1 MIIRYPDGSY
11 VEGVIQRL
19 ERGTLRAT
27 LAGVDDA
34 VEYTLIEDGWTSEM
48 GEGVTF
54 EFTMH
59 REVDCWL
66 GMIEEGTPVCAAGG
80 GECVLRQ
87 MPGSDGV
94 RVN

>member
-34 VEYTLIEDGWTSEM
+34 VEYTLVEDEWTSEV

-59 REVDCWL
+59 READLWL
-66 GMIEEGTPVCAAGG
+66 GTIGEGEPVCAAGG
-80 GECVLRQ
+80 DCVLRR
-87 MPGSDGV
+87 MPGSDAV